1 MNSTKRITGRPTSMT
16 GRATMNASGK
26 IINAGKMRKWDIDN
40 GFKISASINRCRD
53 GVILKLRATSF
64 SECL

>member
-1 MNSTKRITGRPTSMT
+1 
-16 GRATMNASGK
+16 MNASGK
-26 IINAGKMRKWDIDN
+26 MINAGKIRKWEIDN